1 MSLNKKV
8 TKNYTL
14 IRTFLVIACAVSVTS
29 CSRKHTRSNI
39 SVDPSN
45 TLIDSSTGL
54 RPTEDYL
61 QQEGTMEFVWE
72 EPMVDVIDVPPGYD
86 PEGHYYRPAHRALRE
101 VQQGQYRYL
110 RGDETQ

>member
-1 MSLNKKV
+1 MSSNQKAAKDSYFLRAV
-8 TKNYTL
+8 L
-14 IRTFLVIACAVSVTS
+14 IIACAVSVTS
-29 CSRKHTRSNI
+29 CSRKYTRPNI
-39 SVDPSN
+39 SVDPST
-45 TLIDSSTGL
+45 TLIDSNTNL

-72 EPMVDVIDVPPGYD
+72 EPMVDVVDVPPGYD

-110 RGDETQ
+110 RDDEAQ